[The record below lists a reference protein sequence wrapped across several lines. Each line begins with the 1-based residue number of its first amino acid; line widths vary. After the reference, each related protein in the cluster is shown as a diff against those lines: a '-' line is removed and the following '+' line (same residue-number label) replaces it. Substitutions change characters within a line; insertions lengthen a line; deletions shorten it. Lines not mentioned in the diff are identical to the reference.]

1 MIHSEIRRLESSGPA
16 HPVNPVRQLRDG
28 KALPLLDILSCVLT
42 SSQPLFPIR
51 RLRHRVR
58 RATRG
63 SAALVGLCLSL
74 GLLAGCS
81 RHTTSSAEAAYEARR
96 AQQEK
101 LREAAQEREAARMQ
115 LEEIPPP
122 AKSRYLA
129 VHTQD
134 NWSNPFLIVGR
145 QTVNLRIL
153 YPDANPSTLGQGG
166 MLRPSSARQ
175 ETMDVRLS
183 DLPKALAAIP
193 QGAWPY
199 GRVIAVEE
207 GSALSKADKP
217 QVRRNVEATIQLL
230 NDLGIVVD
238 EWTGTNGSLL
248 R

>member
-1 MIHSEIRRLESSGPA
+1 MSDPELHRDA
-16 HPVNPVRQLRDG
+16 VNPVRQLRLR
-28 KALPLLDILSCVLT
+28 KALALLDILSSVST
-42 SSQPLFPIR
+42 TSQPLFPAR
-51 RLRHRVR
+51 RSQ
-58 RATRG
+58 RG
-63 SAALVGLCLSL
+63 MRLTARGTVTVVAMCLSV
-74 GLLAGCS
+74 GCLAGCS
-81 RHTTSSAEAAYEARR
+81 RHTVSSADNAYEARK

-101 LREAAQEREAARMQ
+101 FREAAKDREAARVQ

-145 QTVNLRIL
+145 QTVNLRII

-193 QGAWPY
+193 HGAWPY

-207 GSALSKADKP
+207 GSALAKADKP